1 MFVFSFLEL
10 TFVKVWDFVLKIDQA
25 WDDVDAESLRKLLVL
40 DLHQNDSVT
49 IAVVINVLKSVENP
63 G

>member
-1 MFVFSFLEL
+1 MFVFPFLDL

-49 IAVVINVLKSVENP
+49 IAVVINVLESVENP